1 MKRPVNGPV
10 AGPMLGQM
18 LGMFARVALLVV
30 STLPLVSTVS
40 AAPAKGPDKNHQDAF
55 MPGDAAENEIAREVR
70 HQLVLLPYYGV
81 FDDLAFNVN
90 GSTVTLLGAVTQ
102 PSLKDNAEKT
112 VKRVKGV
119 TQVVDQIEVL
129 PLSPMDDQIRRA
141 VYRAIY
147 GLPGIDTRYGYR
159 SVPSIHIL
167 VKNGHLTLEGVVA
180 NQSDKNLINITANGV
195 PNVFSVTNDLQ
206 VETAGK

>member
-1 MKRPVNGPV
+1 MKGPV
-10 AGPMLGQM
+10 ASPFRR
-18 LGMFARVALLVV
+18 MFAGVALFVVSPLLVV
-30 STLPLVSTVS
+30 STMSG
-40 AAPAKGPDKNHQDAF
+40 APKDGPDKNHQDAF
-55 MPGDAAENEIAREVR
+55 MPGDPAENEIAREVR

-81 FDDLAFNVN
+81 FDDLAYNVN
-90 GSTVTLLGAVTQ
+90 GGTVTLLGAVTR
-102 PSLKDNAEKT
+102 PTLKDDAERT

-119 TQVVDQIEVL
+119 TQVVNKIEVL
-129 PLSPMDDQIRRA
+129 PLSPMDDQIRIA

-147 GLPGIDTRYGYR
+147 SLPGIDTRYGYR

-167 VKNGHLTLEGVVA
+167 VKNGHLTLEGEVA
-180 NQSDKNLINITANGV
+180 NQSDKNLINIKANGV